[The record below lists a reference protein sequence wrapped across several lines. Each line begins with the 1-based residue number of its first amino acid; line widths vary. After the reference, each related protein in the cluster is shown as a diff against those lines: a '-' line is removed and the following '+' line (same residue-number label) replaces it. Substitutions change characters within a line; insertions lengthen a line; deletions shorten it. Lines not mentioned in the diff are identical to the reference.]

1 MKNLATCSRSTGC
14 VCWVYTLYWFSWT
27 RTLLG
32 GTSWKCVCKLT
43 SGQLTKL
50 RFLFTALSV
59 SDYGWSMFYWNLIC
73 SICLFSVSYF
83 RGSFNKVLMDTG
95 YRSSCVWKHF
105 RWSSKWIRWNKKS
118 YDKNIFSKKCWMNE
132 VLKM

>member
-1 MKNLATCSRSTGC
+1 MKNLAACSRSTERI
-14 VCWVYTLYWFSWT
+14 CWVYTLYWFSWT

-32 GTSWKCVCKLT
+32 GTSWKCVCKLR

-59 SDYGWSMFYWNLIC
+59 SDYGWSLFCWNLIC
-73 SICLFSVSYF
+73 SICLFSVSHF
-83 RGSFNKVLMDTG
+83 RGSFNKILMDTG
-95 YRSSCVWKHF
+95 YRSPCVWKHF
-105 RWSSKWIRWNKKS
+105 CPQSESVETRS
-118 YDKNIFSKKCWMNE
+118 YDKIIFSKKCWMNE